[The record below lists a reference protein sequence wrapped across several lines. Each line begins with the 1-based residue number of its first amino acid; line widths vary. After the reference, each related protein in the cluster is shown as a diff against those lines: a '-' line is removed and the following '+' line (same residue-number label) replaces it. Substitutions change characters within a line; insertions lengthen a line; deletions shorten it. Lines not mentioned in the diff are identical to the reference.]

1 MFSCSS
7 EWGACDVGTV
17 LVVLYPFCLP
27 FVGERSMTKDYLLS
41 VVRRILEEL
50 VNNRPVDHL
59 EKCGFFCDV

>member
-27 FVGERSMTKDYLLS
+27 FVGERSMTKNYLLFG
-41 VVRRILEEL
+41 VRRILEEL

-59 EKCGFFCDV
+59 EKCCFFSDV